1 MTVIVGPDAQILH
14 TRYKM
19 LSSKTSR
26 RLFVILLLSG
36 LLAAWAWWAGRAKP
50 IEVLVSAVEKGTVEK
65 TVANTRAGTV
75 KACRRAKLSP
85 SAGGQIARLPVSEG
99 ETVKQGQL
107 LLELWN
113 KDLTAQLALTRQE
126 AASATATARA
136 RCIEADQARREAGRL
151 QKLLGRKLVS
161 EEQLDRAVSSA
172 DAADAACEA
181 ARASAAVS
189 EARVGV
195 TEATLEKTRLIAPFD
210 GVIAEINGELN
221 EYVTPSPI
229 GIATPPAIDLIANR
243 CFYLTAPID
252 EVDVAGIA
260 VGQDARVTLDAFG
273 ERRFQ
278 GRVRRIADYVLD
290 VEKQART
297 VDVEVEFLDQADIEQ
312 LLAGYSADVEIIL
325 DVRRDTLRI
334 PTEAI
339 VDGNGV
345 YLFDPA
351 SALVERRQIETGTAN
366 WDHTEVTGGLAEG
379 DLVVTSVDREGLA
392 NGVPARRETAP
403 GQ

>member
-1 MTVIVGPDAQILH
+1 MPPKTTTRRVFLALLIV
-14 TRYKM
+14 
-19 LSSKTSR
+19 S
-26 RLFVILLLSG
+26 
-36 LLAAWAWWAGRAKP
+36 LLAAWAWWAMRAKP
-50 IEVLVSAVEKGTVEK
+50 VSVAVTAVEKGTVEK

-85 SAGGQIARLPVSEG
+85 SAGGQIAALPVNEG
-99 ETVKQGQL
+99 EFVKRGQL

-126 AASATATARA
+126 ATSAAATARA
-136 RCIEADQARREAGRL
+136 KCIEADQARREANRQ
-151 QKLLGRKLVS
+151 QKLLGRQLVS
-161 EEQLDRAVSSA
+161 EELLDRAVS
-172 DAADAACEA
+172 AANAGDAACEA
-181 ARASAAVS
+181 AQATAAVS

-210 GVIAEINGELN
+210 GVVAEINGELN

-229 GIATPPAIDLIANR
+229 GIPTPPAIDLIANR

-252 EVDVAGIA
+252 EVDVAGIT
-260 VGQDARVTLDAFG
+260 VGQTARVTLDAFG

-297 VDVEVEFLDQADIEQ
+297 VDVEVEFVDPADIEQ

-325 DVRRDTLRI
+325 DVRNDTLRI
-334 PTEAI
+334 PTES
-339 VDGNGV
+339 VVEGNKV
-345 YLFDPA
+345 YVFVLESD
-351 SALVERRQIETGTAN
+351 LIEQRQVETGTAN
-366 WDHTEVTGGLAEG
+366 WDHTEIVDGLSEG
-379 DLVVTSVDREGLA
+379 EFVVTSVDREGLA
-392 NGVPARRETAP
+392 DGVDARREADSK
-403 GQ
+403 Q